1 MQLDGFSTALQT
13 LTARGIC
20 RSFLWLSLAWML
32 SLPCLADPS
41 VQTAWRLL
49 DYIAV
54 DYREAVANGAV
65 VNEGEY
71 AEMTEFA
78 KSAAERIEAL
88 QETPAKAGLKQE
100 AILLQQAIAA
110 KASPEAVATSS
121 RALASHLI
129 EAYPVPL
136 APSEAPDLARGQ
148 ELYSQ
153 NCASCHGSTGNGA
166 GPAAE
171 GLDPPPIAFLD
182 RERAR
187 ERSVFGL
194 YQVIEQG
201 LDGTAM
207 RSFKSLPAE
216 DRWALAFYVGTMAYP
231 ESQQGA
237 GKAICDGDAKLMAGM
252 DLKKLV
258 GTTPAALEEEL
269 GPEKADAVTA
279 YLRRNPKVVVRQE
292 GGSLALART
301 RLQESV
307 LAYQSGDKK
316 KANDLALSAYLDG
329 FEPVEPTLASRN
341 RALMA
346 EVEAAMGALRTAIA
360 NGEAPDEVAAKAAI
374 ISELFSKVEA
384 SIAPSSS
391 SAASSFF
398 GSLAIL
404 LREGLEALLI
414 VVAMLSFLRKADRRD
429 VIGYVHAGWIA
440 ALFGGLATWGLA
452 TWLITIS
459 GATRE
464 LTEGF
469 GSVFAAMVLLW
480 VGIWMHGKSNAA
492 VWQSYVRDNLNKAL
506 NRRSA
511 WFLFGLS
518 FLVVYREVFETILF
532 YAAMWGQGNGPAV
545 LAGAGV
551 AILILAAVA
560 TAMLRFSKTLPISK
574 FFSYSSSLI
583 AILAVVLIG
592 KGVAALQEA
601 GYTPLHALP
610 GFPRIEVLGLY
621 PTMETAAAQMLMIG
635 LLLMGFFYNWRASS
649 SKA

>member
-1 MQLDGFSTALQT
+1 MQLDGLSAARQIP
-13 LTARGIC
+13 ARGVY
-20 RSFLWLSLAWML
+20 RSLLLLGTLWLVCL
-32 SLPCLADPS
+32 SPALADPS

-54 DYREAVANGAV
+54 DYREAVANGQVA
-65 VNEGEY
+65 NPDEY

-78 KSAAERIEAL
+78 KSAKERIDNLAD
-88 QETPAKAGLKQE
+88 TPAKVGLQQE
-100 AILLQQAIAA
+100 AALLQQAIAS
-110 KASPEAVATSS
+110 KATPDSVATTS
-121 RALASHLI
+121 RALAAHLI
-129 EAYPVPL
+129 EAYPVSL
-136 APSEAPDLARGQ
+136 APKDAPDLARGQ
-148 ELYSQ
+148 QLYTQ
-153 NCASCHGSTGNGA
+153 NCATCHGPTGDGA
-166 GPAAE
+166 GPGAA

-182 RERAR
+182 KERAK

-207 RSFKSLPAE
+207 RSYKALPAE
-216 DRWALAFYVGTMAYP
+216 DRWALAFYVGTFAYP
-231 ESQQGA
+231 EAQQAA
-237 GKAICDGDAKLMAGM
+237 GKAAFEADPKLVESM
-252 DLKKLV
+252 DLKRLV
-258 GTTPAALEEEL
+258 GTTPAALAGEL
-269 GPEKADAVTA
+269 GAEKGDAVTA
-279 YLRRNPKVVVRQE
+279 YLRHNPSAVIKQPT
-292 GGSLALART
+292 GSLALART

-307 LAYQSGDKK
+307 AAYEGGDKK
-316 KANDLALSAYLDG
+316 KATELALSAYLDG
-329 FEPVEPTLASRN
+329 FEPVEPTLAARD
-341 RALMA
+341 RALLTQ
-346 EVEAAMGALRTAIA
+346 VEGAMGALRTAIS
-360 NGEAPDEVAAKAAI
+360 NGESADVVRAKAAAI
-374 ISELFSKVEA
+374 DELFAKVES

-391 SAASSFF
+391 SQASSFF

-414 VVAMLSFLRKADRRD
+414 VVAMLSFLRKADRKD
-429 VIGYVHAGWIA
+429 VIPYVHAGWVV
-440 ALFGGLATWGLA
+440 ALLAGVATWGLA

-469 GSVFAAMVLLW
+469 GSLFAALVLLW

-492 VWQSYVRDNLNKAL
+492 VWQAYVRDNLSKAL

-551 AILILAAVA
+551 ACLILAVIA
-560 TAMLRFSKTLPISK
+560 TAMLRFSKTLPIGK

-583 AILAVVLIG
+583 AILAVVLVG
-592 KGVAALQEA
+592 KGVSALQEA
-601 GYTPLHALP
+601 GYASLHALS

-635 LLLMGFFYNWRASS
+635 LLLAGFFYNSRASKPS
-649 SKA
+649 

>member
-1 MQLDGFSTALQT
+1 MQLDGFSTALHN
-13 LTARGIC
+13 LVDRGVH
-20 RSFLWLSLAWML
+20 RSLLLLGVVFML
-32 SLPCLADPS
+32 SGPGLADPS

-54 DYREAVANGAV
+54 DYREAVSNGQI
-65 VNEGEY
+65 VNDGEY

-78 KSAAERIEAL
+78 KSAAERIDQL
-88 QETPAKAGLKQE
+88 QDGPAKGRLQQE
-100 AILLQQAIAA
+100 ATLLRQAIAS
-110 KASPEAVATSS
+110 KASPESVATSS

-136 APSEAPDLARGQ
+136 APTTAPDLARGQ
-148 ELYSQ
+148 QLYSQ
-153 NCASCHGSTGNGA
+153 NCATCHGANGDGA
-166 GPAAE
+166 GPGAA
-171 GLDPPPIAFLD
+171 GLDPPPIAFID
-182 RERAR
+182 KERAQ

-207 RSFKSLPAE
+207 RSYKSLPAE
-216 DRWALAFYVGTMAYP
+216 DRWALAFYVGTLAYP
-231 ESQQGA
+231 ESSQEA
-237 GKAICDGDAKLMAGM
+237 GKAAWEADAKLGHDM

-258 GTTPAALEEEL
+258 GITPAALAAEI
-269 GPEKADAVTA
+269 GSDKADAVTA
-279 YLRRNPKVVVRQE
+279 YLRRNPALVANKT

-307 LAYQSGDKK
+307 VAYQSGDTK
-316 KANDLALSAYLDG
+316 KATELALSAYLDG
-329 FEPVEPTLASRN
+329 FEPVEPVLAARD
-341 RALMA
+341 RALLSQ
-346 EVEAAMGALRTAIA
+346 VEAAMAGLRTAIS
-360 NGEAPDEVAAKAAI
+360 NGESPDDVAAKAAI
-374 ISELFSKVEA
+374 IDELFGEVETCL
-384 SIAPSSS
+384 APTAS

-414 VVAMLSFLRKADRRD
+414 VVAMLGFLRKADRRD
-429 VIGYVHAGWIA
+429 VIGYVHAGWVM
-440 ALFGGLATWGLA
+440 ALLGGVATWGLA

-511 WFLFGLS
+511 WFLFALS

-532 YAAMWGQGNGPAV
+532 YAAMWGQGNGGAV

-551 AILILAAVA
+551 AVLILAAVA
-560 TAMLRFSKTLPISK
+560 TAMLRFSKILPISK

-601 GYTPLHALP
+601 GYSPLHALP

-635 LLLMGFFYNWRASS
+635 LLLLGFFYNWRASG
-649 SKA
+649 SKG